1 MVTAGA
7 SVEDRGEVDQGATGR
22 LEARARRRQRQGL
35 QVVAD
40 RAGDVEWWRP
50 CRRRCGVGVS
60 ADRRL
65 VYPSIGSGGQE
76 KNPGTFQPW
85 RAESRRPR
93 AQGGVGIVRAVRAA
107 GGNVHPLATLTGIHC
122 GVRGRSGGSCL
133 VTSLLCLHLD
143 VIAAAGLVG
152 GDSGGCRVI
161 CIAPAVVL
169 PSGNSRLRCCS
180 GAAKAEENDN
190 KSTRICGDATHHRP
204 PLKRTILSTT
214 Q

>member
-1 MVTAGA
+1 MSSGGAPAAG
-7 SVEDRGEVDQGATGR
+7 GAALGSAQIDGWYIQA
-22 LEARARRRQRQGL
+22 LAPAGRRRT
-35 QVVAD
+35 QV
-40 RAGDVEWWRP
+40 R
-50 CRRRCGVGVS
+50 S
-60 ADRRL
+60 
-65 VYPSIGSGGQE
+65 S
-76 KNPGTFQPW
+76 PW

-107 GGNVHPLATLTGIHC
+107 GGNVHPLTTLTGIHC

-152 GDSGGCRVI
+152 GDSGECRVI

-180 GAAKAEENDN
+180 GAAKAEENEN
-190 KSTRICGDATHHRP
+190 KSTRTCGDATHHRP